1 MQFNAV
7 AVALKSWIAM
17 IRKPLKQTANSAFK
31 HLRLLQHNDK
41 TMTGRCQ
48 HSDVKSKK
56 VWMDAQFEMP
66 ETGKLNNSGRKKEQ
80 LHPGRWSCCNPSIF
94 MVSLSVGKA
103 LFCKCSGHA
112 SLLGVIVRVIVR
124 RKSNFLSSS
133 WRFDCFYMRYLK
145 EDSIMEILNIV
156 FSALNLLA
164 TVVIGVINVTWMI
177 SRDVFRDKP
186 RAKHY
191 SKK

>member
-1 MQFNAV
+1 
-7 AVALKSWIAM
+7 M
-17 IRKPLKQTANSAFK
+17 IRKPLKQTANSALK

>member
-1 MQFNAV
+1 
-7 AVALKSWIAM
+7 M

-48 HSDVKSKK
+48 YSDVKSKK
-56 VWMDAQFEMP
+56 VWMNAQFEMP
-66 ETGKLNNSGRKKEQ
+66 ETGKSNNSGRKKEQ

-124 RKSNFLSSS
+124 RKSNFFVILLTV
-133 WRFDCFYMRYLK
+133 RLFLH
-145 EDSIMEILNIV
+145 EILEGG
-156 FSALNLLA
+156 FHHGSFRYCFFR
-164 TVVIGVINVTWMI
+164 TEPFGY
-177 SRDVFRDKP
+177 SRHRRHQCDVDDLKGRLSGQTSGKTLFEKI
-186 RAKHY
+186 K
-191 SKK
+191 

>member
-1 MQFNAV
+1 
-7 AVALKSWIAM
+7 M

-48 HSDVKSKK
+48 YYDVKSKK
-56 VWMDAQFEMP
+56 VWMDAQFEMSR
-66 ETGKLNNSGRKKEQ
+66 TGRLNNSGRKKEQ
-80 LHPGRWSCCNPSIF
+80 LHPGRWSCCNPLIF
-94 MVSLSVGKA
+94 MVSLFAGKA

-145 EDSIMEILNIV
+145 EDSIMEVLDIV

-177 SRDVFRDKP
+177 SRDVFLDKP

>member
-1 MQFNAV
+1 
-7 AVALKSWIAM
+7 M
-17 IRKPLKQTANSAFK
+17 IRKPLKQTANSALK

-124 RKSNFLSSS
+124 RKSNFFVILLTV
-133 WRFDCFYMRYLK
+133 RLFLH
-145 EDSIMEILNIV
+145 EILEGGFHHGN
-156 FSALNLLA
+156 FKYCFFR
-164 TVVIGVINVTWMI
+164 TEPFGY
-177 SRDVFRDKP
+177 SRHRRHQCDVDDFEGRLSGQTSGKTLFE
-186 RAKHY
+186 KI
-191 SKK
+191 K

>member
-1 MQFNAV
+1 
-7 AVALKSWIAM
+7 M

-31 HLRLLQHNDK
+31 HLWFLQHNDK
-41 TMTGRCQ
+41 TMTERCQ
-48 HSDVKSKK
+48 YSDVKSKK

-66 ETGKLNNSGRKKEQ
+66 RTGRLNNSGRKKEQ

-94 MVSLSVGKA
+94 MVSLFAGKA

-186 RAKHY
+186 RAKHD